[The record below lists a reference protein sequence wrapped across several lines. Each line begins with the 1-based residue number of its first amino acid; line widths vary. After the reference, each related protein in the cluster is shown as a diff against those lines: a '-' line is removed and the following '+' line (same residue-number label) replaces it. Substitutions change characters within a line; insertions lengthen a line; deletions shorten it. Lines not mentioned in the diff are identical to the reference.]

1 MLKVM
6 DTGFATDHVAPA
18 TILSGSFEETHQ
30 APQPWT
36 EGRDGLERCDESN
49 ASAAKM
55 QIGLVRLPLGR
66 GRFIPRAIQ

>member
-30 APQPWT
+30 APQPAPCET
-36 EGRDGLERCDESN
+36 GSN
-49 ASAAKM
+49 DAM
-55 QIGLVRLPLGR
+55 N
-66 GRFIPRAIQ
+66 